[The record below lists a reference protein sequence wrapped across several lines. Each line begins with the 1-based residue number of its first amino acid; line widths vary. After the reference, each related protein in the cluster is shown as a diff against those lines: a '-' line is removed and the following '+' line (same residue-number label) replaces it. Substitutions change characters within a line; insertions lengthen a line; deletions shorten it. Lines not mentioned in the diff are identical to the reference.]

1 MTPIEI
7 HPAPDMYAVE
17 FEADGHLR
25 VSAILTATSALSAM
39 LKAWELCPE
48 DKRRATGTRVYHV
61 EHVKIDG
68 ETGRSIVVK
77 GPECEII
84 PTFLKGL

>member
-7 HPAPDMYAVE
+7 YPAPDLYAVE

-25 VSAILTATSALSAM
+25 ASIILTATSSLTAM

-48 DKRRATGTRVYHV
+48 DKRLATGTRVYHV
-61 EHVKIDG
+61 EYVKIDG
-68 ETGRSIVVK
+68 ETGHSIVVK
-77 GPECEII
+77 GQESEII
-84 PTFLKGL
+84 PPFLS